1 MALIPPDKET
11 TVSKIWE
18 HWAKQESTLRPTL
31 GVSELGLECERAL
44 WFRFRWFKL
53 PEFEPRLLRL
63 FDHGKREE
71 VRVFEDLRAIGVT
84 IDAFDSNGGQWS
96 FKEISGHLSG
106 SMDAVIQGIPESKQ
120 WHVLEIKT
128 HNDKSFKDLQK
139 NGVKKSKYQHYV
151 QMQVYMGLT
160 SLDRAMYFAVNKND
174 DDIYTERI
182 DFDKSFYS
190 NMLEK
195 AKRIIYSDLPLSKIN
210 DHPSFY
216 VCKMCSFNS
225 ICHNNGN
232 FLKNCRT
239 CVNSK
244 PVEDGK
250 WRCNKL
256 DKNIEEKEQLS
267 GCDNYEA
274 IKVVPKRG
282 Y

>member
-18 HWAKQESTLRPTL
+18 YWAKQESTLRPTL

-160 SLDRAMYFAVNKND
+160 SLDRAMYLAVNKND
-174 DDIYTERI
+174 DDIYIERI

-225 ICHNNGN
+225 ICHNNEN
-232 FLKNCRT
+232 FLRNCRT
-239 CVNSK
+239 CVNSEAT
-244 PVEDGK
+244 EDGK
-250 WRCNKL
+250 WRCNKF
-256 DKNIEEKEQLS
+256 DKNIEEKEQFI
-267 GCDNYEA
+267 GCDSYEA
-274 IKVVPKRG
+274 IKILPKRS